1 MSQSYE
7 PISVLIPIKNGSQY
21 LDQFKSTMTSNLR
34 DFDEIIAVND
44 GSTDSTSD
52 FLNNWEASSSNV
64 KVVQTN
70 GIGLVSSLNLG
81 LKHSSH
87 KWIARFDIDD
97 IYEND
102 RINVQRELIKS
113 DTAAIFSDYDFIDEH
128 GNKYGLLTSPILP
141 SPTAISLINSVRTP
155 HPGVLFNKE
164 AVINVGGYREE
175 DFPAEDLSLWLRLA
189 KVGKITSAPNCLLHY
204 RIRKGSISSSRR
216 AQALQKKYEVLKKI
230 SIQEHDFIY
239 CLENLKEIF
248 GIYEKYEKSE
258 QRKILLIKDLLV
270 TNRFFGDNGKNKLKI
285 ISHGIALARNPAN
298 IKELFVLNHEKNKR
312 YKLRQSFID

>member
-52 FLNNWEASSSNV
+52 FLDNWEASSSNV

-97 IYEND
+97 SYENN

-258 QRKILLIKDLLV
+258 QR
-270 TNRFFGDNGKNKLKI
+270 
-285 ISHGIALARNPAN
+285 
-298 IKELFVLNHEKNKR
+298 
-312 YKLRQSFID
+312 

>member
-7 PISVLIPIKNGSQY
+7 PISVLIPIKNGLQY
-21 LDQFKSTMTSNLR
+21 LDQFKNTINSNLR

-52 FLNNWEASSSNV
+52 FLDNWKASSSNL

-97 IYEND
+97 GYENN
-102 RINVQRELIKS
+102 RIRIQRELIKS
-113 DTAAIFSDYDFIDEH
+113 DTTAIFSDYDFIDEL
-128 GNKYGLLTSPILP
+128 GKKYGLLTSPILP

-189 KVGKITSAPNCLLHY
+189 KVGKIISAPSCLLHY
-204 RIRKGSISSSRR
+204 RIRKGSISSSKR
-216 AQALQKKYEVLKKI
+216 AQALQKKDEVLKNI

-248 GIYEKYEKSE
+248 EIYEKYEKSE
-258 QRKILLIKDLLV
+258 QRKILLIRDLLA
-270 TNRFFGDNGKNKLKI
+270 TNRFLGDNQKNKLKI
-285 ISHGIALARNPAN
+285 ISYGIALARDSAN
-298 IKELFVLNHEKNKR
+298 IKELFVLNHEKKKR
-312 YKLRQSFID
+312 YKLRQSFNN

>member
-21 LDQFKSTMTSNLR
+21 LDQFKNTMTSNLG

-44 GSTDSTSD
+44 GSNDGTSD
-52 FLNNWEASSSNV
+52 FLSRWEASSSNV
-64 KVVQTN
+64 KVVHTN
-70 GIGLVSSLNLG
+70 GIGLVGSLNLG

-87 KWIARFDIDD
+87 KWVARFDVDD
-97 IYEND
+97 SYENN

-113 DTAAIFSDYDFIDEH
+113 DTVAIFSDYDFIDEL
-128 GNKYGLLTSPILP
+128 GKKYGILTSPILS
-141 SPTAISLINSVRTP
+141 SPTAISLVNSVRTP

-189 KVGKITSAPNCLLHY
+189 KSGKITSVPSCLLHY
-204 RIRKGSISSSRR
+204 RIRKGSISSSKR
-216 AQALQKKYEVLKKI
+216 AHALQKKDEVLKKI
-230 SIQEHDFIY
+230 SIQEQDFIY
-239 CLENLKEIF
+239 CLENIKEIF
-248 GIYEKYEKSE
+248 EIYKKYEKLE
-258 QRKILLIKDLLV
+258 QRKILFIRDLLAA
-270 TNRFFGDNGKNKLKI
+270 NRFLGDNQKNKLKI
-285 ISHGIALARNPAN
+285 ISYGVALASNSATIREFFA
-298 IKELFVLNHEKNKR
+298 LNREKNKR